1 MPLFDQIELLCQ
13 AILEAGRQEAEA
25 VLGEARERAAR
36 LVAAEEARSR
46 EEVSRSAA
54 AVRAQAHLEARHVV
68 DRAELE
74 SRRRLAQAKE
84 GLLAD
89 IFQAGRERLVSFRQ
103 GPEYPEWLR
112 GRLVATVRQLG
123 GERARVAANPEEDR
137 WLTPALLEAVS
148 AETGVQ
154 IDFESDPEVPPGGF
168 IMVRADGRVRYDQ
181 TFEGILRRQGEG
193 LRSELARL
201 IWPTG

>member
-1 MPLFDQIELLCQ
+1 MPLFDQIALLCQ

-25 VLGEARERAAR
+25 VLEEARERAAR
-36 LVAAEEARSR
+36 LVAAEEARRR
-46 EEVSRSAA
+46 EEVSRSTA
-54 AVRAQAHLEARHVV
+54 AVRAQAHLEARNLI

-89 IFQAGRERLVSFRQ
+89 VFQAGRERLASFRQ
-103 GPEYPEWLR
+103 SPEYPEWLR
-112 GRLVATVRQLG
+112 GRLAATVRQLG
-123 GERARVAANPEEDR
+123 GERARVVANPEER
-137 WLTPALLEAVS
+137 QWLTPVLLEAVS
-148 AETGVQ
+148 RETGFHL
-154 IDFESDPEVPPGGF
+154 DFEGDPEVPPGGF

-201 IWPTG
+201 IWQTG